1 MTSKRSVLHPGV
13 IRLGWVSLLTDV
25 SSEMIF
31 AVFAIVFTTVAGA
44 STLVLGLVEGLADVS
59 ASLLTYLAG
68 WQSDRSGQRK
78 PLTLS
83 GYALSTL
90 AKGLLL
96 LPSSSWGL
104 GCFRVLERLGK
115 GLRGPPRDAWLA
127 GLSTAANRGWSF
139 GVHKALDKAGAIIG
153 PLLAYA
159 WLRWQGE
166 SAQAYHMLFMLA
178 LLPALLS
185 VWLLSRTP
193 DVVGMPHPRESLRQS
208 WAALSPGF
216 KRFLW
221 PAGVF
226 ALSYFSLGFFL
237 LQAHAL
243 GWRTP
248 QLVLLYALFNA
259 LCVLSAPLVG
269 WLGDRIARR
278 HVVMLGY
285 AVYAALNAWM
295 VVAQHTWEIVMVFV
309 LYGVFYAIDESQT
322 KAYMAELETQRYANA
337 VGVYQLISG
346 GLYLLASMLAGL
358 LWMVSP
364 AWAFAAA
371 TGLALL
377 AMLVFRLSS
386 WPESLASR
394 PPSSARLNRW

>member
-1 MTSKRSVLHPGV
+1 MVSTRPVLEPGV

-31 AVFAIVFTTVAGA
+31 AVFAMVFTTVAGA
-44 STLVLGLVEGLADVS
+44 STLVLGLVEGLADLS
-59 ASLLTYLAG
+59 ASLLTYIAG
-68 WQSDRSGQRK
+68 WLSDRNGQRK
-78 PLTLS
+78 PLTLA
-83 GYALSTL
+83 GYALSTM

-96 LPSSSWGL
+96 VSSSGWGL

-127 GLSTAANRGWSF
+127 SMSTEANRGFSF
-139 GVHKALDKAGAIIG
+139 GVHKALDKSGAIIG
-153 PLLAYA
+153 PLLAYG

-166 SAQAYHMLFMLA
+166 SAQAYQTLFSLA
-178 LLPALLS
+178 LLPAVLSVGLLS
-185 VWLLSRTP
+185 CTRG
-193 DVVGMPHPRESLRQS
+193 VVGISHPRESLKHS
-208 WAALSPGF
+208 WAALNPAF

-237 LQAHAL
+237 LKAHTL
-243 GWRTP
+243 GWNTP
-248 QLVLLYALFNA
+248 QLVLLYALFNT
-259 LCVLSAPLVG
+259 LCVVSAPLVG
-269 WLGDRIARR
+269 WVGDRIARQ

-285 AVYAALNAWM
+285 AVYAVLNAWM
-295 VVAQHTWEIVMVFV
+295 MVAQHTWEVVAVFV

-322 KAYMAELETQRYANA
+322 KAYMAELEIQRFASA
-337 VGVYQLISG
+337 VGVYQLITGS
-346 GLYLLASMLAGL
+346 LYLLASVIAGL

-371 TGLALL
+371 TGLAVL
-377 AMLVFRLSS
+377 AMVVFRLSS
-386 WPESLASR
+386 WPESLASLQ
-394 PPSSARLNRW
+394 P